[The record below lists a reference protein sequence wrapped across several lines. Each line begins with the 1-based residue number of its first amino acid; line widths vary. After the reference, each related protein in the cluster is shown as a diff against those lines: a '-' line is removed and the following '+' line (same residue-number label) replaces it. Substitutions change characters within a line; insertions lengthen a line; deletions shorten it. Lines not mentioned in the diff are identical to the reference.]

1 VSSKVVD
8 SNPGGQQQPGQ
19 QAGGIQQGGRNGQPN
34 GGNYG
39 GRLGTNSP
47 DYIGGGGPRF
57 REQGIYDTPTGPM
70 DPNRAARDIGRQ
82 LSELKTQFKDSPE
95 ISKQI
100 AELERE
106 IQKLTIGEI
115 AAPKWKSGCDAPC
128 SRICRRWRCNCAARS
143 KSRAGDRC
151 AAEPPIRSRRGTV
164 TRFADYFRRLSK
176 NKQ

>member
-1 VSSKVVD
+1 
-8 SNPGGQQQPGQ
+8 
-19 QAGGIQQGGRNGQPN
+19 
-34 GGNYG
+34 
-39 GRLGTNSP
+39 
-47 DYIGGGGPRF
+47 
-57 REQGIYDTPTGPM
+57 M

-115 AAPKWKSGCDAPC
+115 AAPEMEERLRRTVLPNLQALEVQLRRQIEEQGGGQVRSGATDKVPPGYSDA
-128 SRICRRWRCNCAARS
+128 
-143 KSRAGDRC
+143 
-151 AAEPPIRSRRGTV
+151 V
-164 TRFADYFRRLSK
+164 ADYFRRLSK